1 MKTYTEDEMNQALAR
16 VEEVKQNH
24 PVGWGFL
31 GELSLPEEELV
42 LYAFA
47 NATAHVNRLG
57 QEEDRRIIYS
67 AGWLN
72 GIGVGVALAEQ
83 RNPEEK
89 A

>member
-1 MKTYTEDEMNQALAR
+1 MNLALAR
-16 VEEVKQNH
+16 VETAKQNH

-31 GELSLPEEELV
+31 GELSLPTDELV
-42 LYAFA
+42 IYAFA

-57 QEEDRRIIYS
+57 QEEDHRVIYS

-83 RNPEEK
+83 RNTKEK
-89 A
+89 S